1 MKESASSLRFTKRLN
16 NIELSTK
23 INASFGVIY
32 LVLLVLSG
40 LSIWNMNRINVQ
52 GRLVSTRDLPKVKDI
67 GDLRGWY
74 FYTSIDIR
82 NAILSP
88 NQADM
93 QNFLQAAQQ
102 DEQNANTA
110 LAAYLA
116 QNLTLK
122 ERTIAQKLQT
132 DLQPWTATL
141 HSIYQLLNTPT
152 ADSIHKAGIMAST
165 TLDSQSDANVND
177 IQSLVNLASSDA
189 AATQQNADNTYALS
203 NWLNIIAMIIAIVLV
218 IALSRFLF
226 QIIVRPLRQI
236 VAVNKRIAE
245 GGLSDVE
252 DLVEQWG
259 GKSIIGELVLSLNTM
274 ILRVRSVVGRVTKT
288 SKVMADTSAHITSLA
303 NLTSE
308 TSGQVSNAIAQV
320 ADGAQTQNSKLMQV
334 TQETALLAEQ
344 SKSSYEAAHLTSQ
357 TMMDLKTTVQAIGER
372 VSNLGNRSEKIG
384 LIVQTIDEIAEQTNL
399 LALNA
404 AIEAARAGEHGRGF
418 SVVADE
424 VRKLAERA
432 ANSTKEI
439 AAIISVTQQET
450 REAVTAMEKGIEQVN
465 VGLER
470 TTSAEEVAKSM
481 VGHIQQIDGHITAT
495 VGVSEENGAV
505 AEQVAASM
513 TETATQVT
521 NILSDIITI
530 TEIANELHDTTR
542 LFQWSYRDKWPPE
555 KIAEVAVAQQNEAA
569 SLKAA

>member
-1 MKESASSLRFTKRLN
+1 MKETTPFLRAAKRLN

-40 LSIWNMNRINVQ
+40 LSIWNMNRNNVQ
-52 GRLVSTRDLPKVKDI
+52 GRLVSARDLPKVKDI

-74 FYTSIDIR
+74 FYTGIDIR
-82 NAILSP
+82 NAALSP
-88 NQADM
+88 TPADM

-102 DEQNANTA
+102 DEQSTNAA
-110 LAAYLA
+110 LAAYLK
-116 QNLTLK
+116 QDLTPK
-122 ERTIAQKLQT
+122 EQTIAQKLQT

-141 HSIYQLLNTPT
+141 HSIYQLLGSPT
-152 ADSIHKAGIMAST
+152 ASNVHQAGIIAST
-165 TLDSQSDANVND
+165 TLDSQSDANVGD
-177 IQSLVNLASSDA
+177 IQTLENLAASDA
-189 AATQQNADNTYALS
+189 ATVQQNADNTYALS
-203 NWLNIIAMIIAIVLV
+203 NWLNIIAMTVAIIMVIV
-218 IALSRFLF
+218 LSRFLF
-226 QIIVRPLRQI
+226 YIIVRPLRQI
-236 VAVNKRIAE
+236 VVVNKRIAE
-245 GGLSDVE
+245 GELSDVD

-259 GKSIIGELVLSLNTM
+259 GTSIIGELVISLNAM
-274 ILRVRSVVGRVTKT
+274 IVRVRSVVGRVTKT
-288 SKVMADTSAHITSLA
+288 SKVMADTSAHIASLA
-303 NLTSE
+303 NLTNE
-308 TSGQVSNAIAQV
+308 TAGQVSNAIAQV

-334 TQETALLAEQ
+334 TQEAALLAEQ
-344 SKSSYEAAHLTSQ
+344 SQSSYDAAHLTSQ
-357 TMMDLKTTVQAIGER
+357 TMIDLKSTVQAIGER

-465 VGLER
+465 MGLER
-470 TTSAEEVAKSM
+470 TSSAEDVAKSM
-481 VGHIQQIDGHITAT
+481 VTHIKQIDGHITAT

-505 AEQVAASM
+505 AEEVAASM
-513 TETATQVT
+513 NETTMQVA
-521 NILSDIITI
+521 NILSDIVTI
-530 TEIANELHDTTR
+530 SEIANELHDTTR
-542 LFQWSYRDKWPPE
+542 LFQWTYRDKWDPTQ
-555 KIAEVAVAQQNEAA
+555 KSAAAEQQSKAKA
-569 SLKAA
+569 KAA